1 MNIVITGGNRGIG
14 LALVKQLCERG
25 DNVYVACRNSS
36 DELNETNAT
45 VITGVDVS
53 NPDSLA
59 NALAPLADIKID
71 WLINNAGVLGNETLE
86 DWEPATIDY
95 QFRVNALGPLL
106 VTQRLLPNIQA
117 GGKIGLVTSRMGSMT
132 DNSSGGY
139 YGYRMSKAA
148 LNAAGVSLA
157 NDLKSRDISVALLH
171 PGFVKTEMVNNAGDV
186 EPETAAQ
193 GLIRQMEQLNMD
205 SSGSFFHANG
215 NSVTVVKPLLLIA
228 WAMLMLTA
236 CDVKTNT
243 VPKEASYHWQAGR
256 RYQSPFRKYTQRFTK
271 MPFMWWGDFVKQI
284 EALLF
289 LTGYIGC
296 HLKVISGSAFLIS
309 QCQFI
314 TPCWFLLRES
324 SGHLAVLLPLQMDNG
339 VTRQLYTLMTMLLI
353 AG

>member
-157 NDLKSRDISVALLH
+157 NDLKSQDISVALLH

-186 EPETAAQ
+186 EPETSAQ

-215 NSVTVVKPLLLIA
+215 TV
-228 WAMLMLTA
+228 
-236 CDVKTNT
+236 
-243 VPKEASYHWQAGR
+243 
-256 RYQSPFRKYTQRFTK
+256 
-271 MPFMWWGDFVKQI
+271 
-284 EALLF
+284 
-289 LTGYIGC
+289 
-296 HLKVISGSAFLIS
+296 
-309 QCQFI
+309 
-314 TPCWFLLRES
+314 
-324 SGHLAVLLPLQMDNG
+324 LPW
-339 VTRQLYTLMTMLLI
+339 
-353 AG
+353 